1 MTDILMPAL
10 SPTMESGTLTRWFVE
25 RGTTVKAGD
34 KIAEIETDKASMDV
48 EASEDGVIAEL
59 LVAAGV
65 EGVKVN
71 APIARMTASE
81 AFNPKSREPLQL
93 LSPSVRRIV
102 AEASIDA
109 SDLVGT
115 GRDGRPTKG
124 DALAFLD
131 RASDPSAHAQ
141 PAASRLAGRLAA
153 ASGIDLNQIT
163 GSGAGGRV
171 LKADIEASQPN
182 ALRRSAGPA
191 QADGPAR
198 AGTISEPADQQES
211 PDAYVLTPL
220 SGMRR
225 TIARRMTEAARDIP
239 HISLS
244 IDVELDALFAARKAV
259 NTALAGRGAKVTLN
273 DMMIKAAA
281 HALGKVPEVNA
292 SFRSDGIALHRNAD
306 ISVAVA
312 IAGGL
317 ITPIVRAAETK
328 GVGTIAAEMVDL
340 AERARIGKLKP
351 EEFQGG
357 TFSISN
363 LGMFGTK
370 AFNSIINLPQGAI
383 LSVGA
388 AEPRPV
394 VREAAIEVATVCTLT
409 LTCDHRV
416 IDGATAAQF
425 LQALRGVLTEPLLM
439 MA

>member
-81 AFNPKSREPLQL
+81 AFNPKAREPLQL

-102 AEASIDA
+102 AESSINA

-131 RASDPSAHAQ
+131 RASGPSQ
-141 PAASRLAGRLAA
+141 PAASRLARRLAA

-191 QADGPAR
+191 KADGPIR

-259 NTALAGRGAKVTLN
+259 NTALAGRGVKVTLN

-292 SFRSDGIALHRNAD
+292 SFMSDGIALHRNAD
-306 ISVAVA
+306 VSVAVA
-312 IAGGL
+312 IPGGL

-340 AERARIGKLKP
+340 AERARIGRLKP

-370 AFNSIINLPQGAI
+370 AFSSIINLPQGAI

-394 VREAAIEVATVCTLT
+394 VREGAIEVATVCTLT

-425 LQALRGVLTEPLLM
+425 LQALRGVLAEPLLM